1 MRHSILECM
10 MDHFRRTFLILKMIS
25 YQMQEVLLVEL
36 KKGEKKRGRG
46 EGEDE
51 EGGERGRGQ

>member
-1 MRHSILECM
+1 
-10 MDHFRRTFLILKMIS
+10 
-25 YQMQEVLLVEL
+25 MQEVLLVEL